1 VWQEVERLFGLPG
14 ESRSALVT
22 RVLNRAAKEARNAEI
37 AAEYE
42 RAYRALPETH
52 EERAVHAALLN
63 STRRRLT
70 ELDRQE
76 VPPTARRRRQH
87 TPDDPR

>member
-1 VWQEVERLFGLPG
+1 MWQEVERLFGLPG

-52 EERAVHAALLN
+52 EERAVQAALLN
-63 STRRRLT
+63 STRRRLA

-76 VPPTARRRRQH
+76 VAPTARRRRQH